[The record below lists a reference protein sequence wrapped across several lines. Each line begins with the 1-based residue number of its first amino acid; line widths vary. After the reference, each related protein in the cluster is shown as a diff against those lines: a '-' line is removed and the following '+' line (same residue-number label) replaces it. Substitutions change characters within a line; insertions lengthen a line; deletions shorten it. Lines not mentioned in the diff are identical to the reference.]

1 MHQAGYSNRMAAKGS
16 ACMTGAVAEQSGG
29 GGGYLHDEQETTGRL
44 PAATDECSAVFVH
57 IHWRHVCVSNS
68 AVSMNHSGVFYVCRE
83 NLSMWEK
90 IACGEV
96 EDVVPSPPYDS
107 GPVKVDNWL
116 PKSLLARQRNTTCIL
131 PRTSYSVGGRTH
143 ILCCR
148 DTDQLKATWLW
159 KLSYLIG
166 WRRCRHWWFHQPQRQ
181 MDCQREGL
189 KPITLHPHSLRIHLV
204 KWTLVFFYVLF
215 FYVSAF
221 FTVLYVQ
228 RPYSEPF
235 AS

>member
-1 MHQAGYSNRMAAKGS
+1 MGWLPVLTDW
-16 ACMTGAVAEQSGG
+16 CGAM
-29 GGGYLHDEQETTGRL
+29 
-44 PAATDECSAVFVH
+44 FFH
-57 IHWRHVCVSNS
+57 IHRRSVGVSNS
-68 AVSMNHSGVFYVCRE
+68 AVSLNRLGLFYICRD

-131 PRTSYSVGGRTH
+131 PRTSYSVRGRSH

-148 DTDQLKATWLW
+148 DTDQLRATWLW
-159 KLSYLIG
+159 KLLP
-166 WRRCRHWWFHQPQRQ
+166 HWVTEVSTLMVSPTP
-181 MDCQREGL
+181 ETNGLSTGGL

-204 KWTLVFFYVLF
+204 EWTVVFFMWAVLC
-215 FYVSAF
+215 VR
-221 FTVLYVQ
+221 
-228 RPYSEPF
+228 RPYSEPL
-235 AS
+235 AG